1 MRRHNS
7 GVTLIELVVAVAIIG
22 ILASIAL
29 PSYEN
34 FLIRARRGEAK
45 TQMMEIANREQQF
58 LLAQRTYVSKAQLEA
73 SGYALPATLT
83 PYYSYAI
90 TVGTTG
96 APSFLITFTP
106 TGAQASDGVL
116 TLNHQGVK
124 TPAEKWKR

>member
-7 GVTLIELVVAVAIIG
+7 GMTLIELVVAVAIIG

-29 PSYEN
+29 PTYEN

-106 TGAQASDGVL
+106 AGAQASDGAL